1 MAFSEKN
8 FRRWLGNRTSKS
20 VPRINTWLMKPFA
33 VSKKLGQ
40 NKKSLPQR
48 AGFFGQK
55 RYLSTYRVIRQR
67 LQQIL
72 ADYDG

>member
-20 VPRINTWLMKPFA
+20 VPKINTWLMKPFA
-33 VSKKLGQ
+33 ISKKLGQ

-48 AGFFGQK
+48 AGFCEQRRGI
-55 RYLSTYRVIRQR
+55 STCRAIRQI

-72 ADYDG
+72 ADYGD